1 MSPEVHWMSQLSNE
15 IREAARGL
23 LRDGKAQV
31 IIGFEKG
38 SLSLRGRPCF
48 IRNEKDVERLVWN
61 GFCETNV
68 ARYLPKR
75 KGKMAIVAKGCDSRA
90 LVELIKE
97 NQVTRDQLF
106 IIGVPCEGMIDRHR
120 VEAEMGHDAIIE
132 AEEREEDLILKT
144 AGSQKVLNRKEYLYE
159 NCKACTHPIPV
170 IYDVL
175 VGKPGPQSAQNDFS
189 DVETFGDLSPEERWA
204 YLVQEAGKCIRCYAC
219 RNACPMCYCP
229 ECFVDISKPQWVGK
243 STELSDTI
251 VFHLVRAFHLAGRCV
266 ACGACEQACPMGV
279 DIRKLN
285 RKLQKDVA
293 DLFNHEA
300 GCSLDEVAP
309 LATYRVDDPDSF
321 MVEP

>member
-1 MSPEVHWMSQLSNE
+1 MSSEVHWMSQLGNE

-23 LRDGKAQV
+23 LRDGKVQV

-75 KGKMAIVAKGCDSRA
+75 KGTMAIVAKGCDSRA

-132 AEEREEDLILKT
+132 ALRLKD
-144 AGSQKVLNRKEYLYE
+144 GSMAKAAMLGHISRAKEVLLKYFFYMP
-159 NCKACTHPIPV
+159 KA
-170 IYDVL
+170 
-175 VGKPGPQSAQNDFS
+175 
-189 DVETFGDLSPEERWA
+189 
-204 YLVQEAGKCIRCYAC
+204 
-219 RNACPMCYCP
+219 
-229 ECFVDISKPQWVGK
+229 
-243 STELSDTI
+243 
-251 VFHLVRAFHLAGRCV
+251 
-266 ACGACEQACPMGV
+266 
-279 DIRKLN
+279 
-285 RKLQKDVA
+285 
-293 DLFNHEA
+293 
-300 GCSLDEVAP
+300 
-309 LATYRVDDPDSF
+309 
-321 MVEP
+321 

>member
-1 MSPEVHWMSQLSNE
+1 MSQLTHE

-23 LRDGKAQV
+23 IRDEKVQL
-31 IIGFEKG
+31 IIGFEQG
-38 SLSLRGRPCF
+38 SLPMKSRPCF
-48 IRNEKDVERLVWN
+48 VRNENDMERLVWN

-75 KGKMAIVAKGCDSRA
+75 KGKIAIVAKGCDSRA

-97 NQVTRDQLF
+97 NQISRDQLF
-106 IIGVPCEGMIDRHR
+106 IIGVPCHGMIDRR
-120 VEAEMGHDAIIE
+120 RITAEMGHQAIVE
-132 AEEREEDLILKT
+132 VEERDGKLILRT
-144 AGSQKVLNRKEYLYE
+144 ADSEKNLDRKEYLYD
-159 NCKACTHPIPV
+159 NCKACTHHAPV

-175 VGKPGPQSAQNDFS
+175 VGQASPQETSDTFS
-189 DVETFGDLSPEERWA
+189 DVEDFGALSAEERWA
-204 YLVQEAGKCIRCYAC
+204 YLEQEAGKCIRCYAC

-243 STELSDTI
+243 STELSDTV
-251 VFHLVRAFHLAGRCV
+251 VFHLLRAFHLAGRCV

-285 RKLQKDVA
+285 RKLQKDVV
-293 DLFNHEA
+293 DLFHHEA

-309 LATYRVDDPDSF
+309 LATYLVDDPDSF

>member
-1 MSPEVHWMSQLSNE
+1 MSQLNNE
-15 IREAARGL
+15 IREVARGL
-23 LRDGKAQV
+23 LRDGKAHIV
-31 IIGFEKG
+31 IGFEQG
-38 SLSLRGRPCF
+38 SISLRGRPCF
-48 IRNEKDVERLVWN
+48 VRSEKDVEKLVWN

-75 KGKMAIVAKGCDSRA
+75 KGKLAIVAKGCDSRA

-97 NQVTRDQLF
+97 NQVVRDQLF
-106 IIGVPCEGMIDRHR
+106 IIGVSCEGMIDRR
-120 VEAEMGHDAIIE
+120 RIE
-132 AEEREEDLILKT
+132 AEIGNNSITALEEGEENLTLRTGD
-144 AGSQKVLNRKEYLYE
+144 SEKVLNRKEYL
-159 NCKACTHPIPV
+159 NDHCKVCTHPVPV

-175 VGKPGPQSAQNDFS
+175 VGQSNPKPVQDVFS
-189 DVETFGDLSPEERWA
+189 DVDSFGDQSPHERWN

-251 VFHLVRAFHLAGRCV
+251 VFHLLRAFHLAGRCV
-266 ACGACEQACPMGV
+266 ACGACELACPMGV

-293 DLFNHEA
+293 DLFQYEA
-300 GCSLDEVAP
+300 GCSLDEIAP
-309 LATYRVDDPDSF
+309 LATYRTDDPDSF